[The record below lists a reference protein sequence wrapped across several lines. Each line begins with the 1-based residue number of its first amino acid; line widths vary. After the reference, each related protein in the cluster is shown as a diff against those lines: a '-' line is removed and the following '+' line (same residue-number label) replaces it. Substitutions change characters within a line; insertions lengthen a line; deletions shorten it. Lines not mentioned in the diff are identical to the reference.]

1 MNEIRKK
8 EKEINERLIK
18 DRIVRDITTLFK
30 KEDDVDYFKPWTIIN
45 FPL

>member
-18 DRIVRDITTLFK
+18 DRIVRDVMTLFK
-30 KEDDVDYFKPWTIIN
+30 QEDDGDYFKP
-45 FPL
+45 

>member
-18 DRIVRDITTLFK
+18 DKIVRDIMTLFK
-30 KEDDVDYFKPWTIIN
+30 QEDIVDYFKP
-45 FPL
+45 

>member
-18 DRIVRDITTLFK
+18 DRIVRDNMTLFK
-30 KEDDVDYFKPWTIIN
+30 QEDDVDYFKP
-45 FPL
+45 

>member
-18 DRIVRDITTLFK
+18 DRIVRVIMTRFK
-30 KEDDVDYFKPWTIIN
+30 QEDDVDYFKP
-45 FPL
+45 

>member
-18 DRIVRDITTLFK
+18 DRIVRDIMTLFK
-30 KEDDVDYFKPWTIIN
+30 QKDDVDYFKP
-45 FPL
+45 